1 VTAQPVAVLGER
13 FGAGRPSASPTICLS
28 AAISAASALRPAG
41 GQGIALIGAVLLA
54 WAAFDA
60 LAGVRRVGDGNDDG

>member
-1 VTAQPVAVLGER
+1 MTRHARPAATR
-13 FGAGRPSASPTICLS
+13 PAAKTSSPAGRD
-28 AAISAASALRPAG
+28 AAGLLAVGLTRHH

-60 LAGVRRVGDGNDDG
+60 LSGVRRAGDGDDQ

>member
-1 VTAQPVAVLGER
+1 MS
-13 FGAGRPSASPTICLS
+13 GAGAPGSEVPRGA
-28 AAISAASALRPAG
+28 AASAIPSCCAYAVGLTRHD

-60 LAGVRRVGDGNDDG
+60 LAGVRRAGDADDD

>member
-1 VTAQPVAVLGER
+1 VTPLAGAVPAEWLGSSSILRVKALVA
-13 FGAGRPSASPTICLS
+13 AGLLAVGLTRHH
-28 AAISAASALRPAG
+28 

-60 LAGVRRVGDGNDDG
+60 LAGGAARR

>member
-1 VTAQPVAVLGER
+1 VLRCRAALGVADDLSQRRDLGGER
-13 FGAGRPSASPTICLS
+13 LAAG
-28 AAISAASALRPAG
+28 G

-60 LAGVRRVGDGNDDG
+60 RAGVRRVGDGNDDG

>member
-13 FGAGRPSASPTICLS
+13 FGVGRPSAWPTISLN
-28 AAISAASALRPAG
+28 A
-41 GQGIALIGAVLLA
+41 
-54 WAAFDA
+54 A

>member
-1 VTAQPVAVLGER
+1 VKALVA
-13 FGAGRPSASPTICLS
+13 AGLLAVGLTRHD
-28 AAISAASALRPAG
+28 

-60 LAGVRRVGDGNDDG
+60 LAGVRRAGDADDD